1 VQLDISCDALVAARN
16 RLVEMQMQLDSA
28 NDSKYIALGDVD
40 RLEEE
45 KKALESHLQ
54 SKSVEAEEKMWK
66 RRNLRH
72 N

>member
-1 VQLDISCDALVAARN
+1 
-16 RLVEMQMQLDSA
+16 MQLDSA

-45 KKALESHLQ
+45 KKALESHLE